1 MKRIF
6 MFTGLLLMLPLAV
19 QAGGYTRLQGDMPL
33 VGTNAGAP
41 LPKGFKPAP
50 VPNPDIFAPRSTR
63 APVPG
68 EPEFSAGLTQTGQSV
83 RVDQGHAPGSG
94 FSEDLQRRSRTT
106 FGTRFVPG
114 FALTVP
120 LDK

>member
-1 MKRIF
+1 MKRILTL
-6 MFTGLLLMLPLAV
+6 TGLLLILPLAA

-33 VGTNAGAP
+33 VGPNTGAV

-50 VPNPDIFAPRSTR
+50 LPNPDIFAPRSTR

-120 LDK
+120 LEK